1 MSPKPNAVLIADYML
16 HRYIIFLA
24 IPVAFSS
31 CEDKGLV
38 QKEEGLN
45 RQITDLET
53 QFEVMKTKAKEDL
66 KKQSDLLD
74 SINQKFAE
82 VSAERLVTVEEYK
95 ELEQSYD
102 EINQAY
108 LNFKETNQIKEEQNN

>member
-1 MSPKPNAVLIADYML
+1 MLITDYIL

-24 IPVAFSS
+24 IPVVFSS

-38 QKEEGLN
+38 QKEEALN

-53 QFEVMKTKAKEDL
+53 QFADMKFKAKEDL

-82 VSAERLVTVEEYK
+82 VSVEKLVTGEEYK
-95 ELEQSYD
+95 ELEQSYN
-102 EINQAY
+102 EINQAF
-108 LNFKETNQIKEEQNN
+108 LNFKETHQIKEE